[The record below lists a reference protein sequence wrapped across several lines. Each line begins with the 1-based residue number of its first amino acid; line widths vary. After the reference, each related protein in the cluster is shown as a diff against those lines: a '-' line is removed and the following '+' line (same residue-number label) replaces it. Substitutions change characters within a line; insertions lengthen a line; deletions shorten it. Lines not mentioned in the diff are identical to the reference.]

1 MTSGGDSN
9 PGMSDRVKRYVLMF
23 ADAVVLP
30 IALWAAVALRYGDLD
45 KDVSAFWFLFP
56 VASVVGVVSF
66 RKLDLYRAIVRYIG
80 PSSMLPV
87 IQGVTLAAIAVSLTA
102 YLANAVTFPR
112 SAPIIFWFIAIL
124 MIGAGRIAVRAYF
137 YGWFNN
143 YLVREAVAIYGAGD
157 SGAQLAIALLNGN
170 EYIPVAFIDDN
181 RDLRRTTIHGIK
193 VYDAAQTEKLVED
206 FGIKRILLAIPTAT
220 AERRRQIL
228 NDLAQMPVH
237 INTIPG
243 INELVTGQ
251 ASHPQITD
259 IEIGDL
265 LGRDT
270 VPPDETLLVN
280 AIKGKHILVTGAA
293 GTIGSELSRKILA
306 RGPAKLVLYDN
317 SEYGLYRLEQEL
329 KGQAGVNTEV
339 VVLLGSIL
347 NPGHL
352 LKVIN
357 SFGVQKV
364 YHAAAYKHVPLVE
377 QNIIEG
383 VRNNVVGTWLVA
395 KAVAESVAT
404 ELVMISSDKAVRPT
418 NVMGATKRLAE
429 LIIQG
434 HADQAQENQTGEKF
448 SMVRFGNVLRS
459 SGSVVPLFESQIL
472 MGGPVTVTHQ
482 DTTRYFMT
490 CGEASELVIQASAMA
505 HGGEIFVLDMGDP
518 VFIRE
523 LAKKMIHLHGK
534 VAGPRVEPL
543 APEDVIDI
551 HYIGLRPGEKLTEE
565 LVIGENITG
574 TRHSKIMQAREEGID
589 WPTLENLCDQL
600 INACETADYPAVKL
614 LLETYVSGYKM
625 MDETFDPG
633 FAQSR
638 QISPGSATI
647 TRLDERNKH

>member
-1 MTSGGDSN
+1 M
-9 PGMSDRVKRYVLMF
+9 KRYVLMS
-23 ADAVVLP
+23 ADAFVLP
-30 IALWAAVALRYGDLD
+30 TALWAAIALRYGDLD
-45 KDVSAFWFLFP
+45 KGVATFWFLFP
-56 VASVVGVVSF
+56 VVSVVGVVSF

-102 YLANAVTFPR
+102 YLANVVTFPR

-124 MIGAGRIAVRAYF
+124 MIGGGRIVVRAYF

-170 EYIPVAFIDDN
+170 EYMPVAFIDDN
-181 RDLRRTTIHGIK
+181 RELRRTTIHGIK
-193 VYDAAQTEKLVED
+193 VYDSAHIEKLVED
-206 FGIKRILLAIPTAT
+206 YGIKRILLAIPTAT
-220 AERRRQIL
+220 AGRRRQIL
-228 NDLAQMPVH
+228 NDLAQIPVH
-237 INTIPG
+237 INTVPD
-243 INELVTGQ
+243 INDLVTGRTR
-251 ASHPQITD
+251 HPQIRD

-270 VPPDETLLVN
+270 VPPDETLLLN
-280 AIKGKHILVTGAA
+280 AIAGKHILVTGAA

-306 RGPAKLVLYDN
+306 RSPAKLVLYDN
-317 SEYGLYRLEQEL
+317 SEFGLYRLEQEL
-329 KGQAGVNTEV
+329 KGQEGVNTEV

-357 SFGVQKV
+357 TFDVQKV
-364 YHAAAYKHVPLVE
+364 FHAAAYKHVPMVE

-395 KAVAESVAT
+395 KAVEESVAS

-429 LIIQG
+429 LIVQG
-434 HADQAQENQTGEKF
+434 FANQARERHTGAKF

-459 SGSVVPLFESQIL
+459 SGSVVPLFESQIQK
-472 MGGPVTVTHQ
+472 GGPVTVTHQ

-505 HGGEIFVLDMGDP
+505 VGGEIFVLDMGDP

-523 LAKKMIHLHGK
+523 LAEKMIHLHGK
-534 VAGPRVEPL
+534 VAGPASEPSV
-543 APEDVIDI
+543 PEDVVDI
-551 HYIGLRPGEKLTEE
+551 QYIGLRPGEKLVEE
-565 LVIGENITG
+565 LVIGEHTTG
-574 TRHSKIMQAREEGID
+574 TQHSKIMQAREEGID
-589 WPTLENLCDQL
+589 WPALESLCNQL
-600 INACETADYPAVKL
+600 AAACETADYPTVKD

-625 MDETFDPG
+625 TDESFDPG

-638 QISPGSATI
+638 QHSSNSATI
-647 TRLDERNKH
+647 MRLDEHNKH